1 MPTLDA
7 SSAAHIADTIIAAH
21 DEHRDHVIRTPAQ
34 YRADLIDAATRA
46 REASWDQYAAVC
58 TVVDQA
64 KNDDRSR
71 DTDEYASEILAA
83 LAVTMPN

>member
-1 MPTLDA
+1 MPTPDT
-7 SSAAHIADTIIAAH
+7 SSVAHIADTIIAAYG
-21 DEHRDHVIRTPAQ
+21 EHRDHIIRTPAQ
-34 YRADLIDAATRA
+34 YRADLINAVTRA

-58 TVVDQA
+58 TVIDQA

-83 LAVTMPN
+83 LAVALSS